1 MDLLALVSFLA
12 RPKPRIPFHGLSLLR
27 NQTETLAMQ
36 ARRASEL
43 EFMQN
48 AVAILILSSYRLG
61 LFHALCIL
69 SSFMRVFRILH
80 SVLRNVKR

>member
-12 RPKPRIPFHGLSLLR
+12 RPKPRIPFLGLSLLR
-27 NQTETLAMQ
+27 NQTLATQ

-48 AVAILILSSYRLG
+48 TVAILILSSYRLG
-61 LFHALCIL
+61 LFYALCIL
-69 SSFMRVFRILH
+69 SFFMRVFDILH
-80 SVLRNVKR
+80 